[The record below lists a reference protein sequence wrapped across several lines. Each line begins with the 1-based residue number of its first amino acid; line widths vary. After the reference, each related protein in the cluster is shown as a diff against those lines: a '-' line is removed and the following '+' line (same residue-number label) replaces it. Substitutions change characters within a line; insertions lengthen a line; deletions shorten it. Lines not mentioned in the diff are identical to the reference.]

1 MSNLKSNEFLPT
13 NCKVSVRS
21 TDLDP
26 DNNYYSD
33 LVSDCDF
40 FVSFDRFNA
49 LFSKKVLRSMI
60 LSSEYA

>member
-1 MSNLKSNEFLPT
+1 MSNLKFNQFLPT

-26 DNNYYSD
+26 DNNYYS

-49 LFSKKVLRSMI
+49 FFSKKVLFSMI